1 MHLESQA
8 TILSFDPYKI
18 RTEEGSDHIIGEL
31 VVAADRKFRYA
42 KAGEALSAG
51 YLAVQDDIVAEITM
65 AVLTGA
71 KGATAITFTNAATTT
86 TAGDYDEGYAIIS
99 YGTGIG
105 QTYKI
110 KSMAALT
117 SGGAST
123 VNIYDGLVTALD
135 TTSKLDLVKNLY
147 MDVKHTATNTL
158 MPAGVPLVAV
168 TADNDYCWLQTRG
181 IVGIF
186 ADGTIPAGNQ
196 IINDA
201 SSAGAVDVAAAAVTT
216 PFPGRGFWHAGA
228 AGYAHPIFLS
238 ID

>member
-1 MHLESQA
+1 MRLQSQA
-8 TILSFDPYKI
+8 QIIDFDPYSI
-18 RTEEGSDHIIGEL
+18 RTEAEATHNIGEL
-31 VVAADRKFRYA
+31 MVTADRKFRFA

-51 YLAVQDDIVAEITM
+51 YLAVQDDIATEITM

-71 KGATAITFTNAATTT
+71 KGATKITFTNAANATTE
-86 TAGDYDEGYAIIS
+86 GDYDEGYAIVS

-110 KSMAALT
+110 RHMAALV
-117 SGGAST
+117 SGAASE
-123 VNIYDGLVTALD
+123 VELYDQIVTALD

-168 TADNDYCWLQTRG
+168 TADNDFCWVQTRG
-181 IVGIF
+181 VCGIF

-228 AGYAHPIFLS
+228 AGYAHPIFLT